1 VTPEA
6 AAALEVAVDALEAL
20 ELGDDF
26 DPRAAEAIVRSGLH
40 RLVVP
45 IADGGM
51 GGGMVDAAEAL
62 LAIGGIDG
70 STALG
75 FAMHLHVSGAAF
87 QGAGWP
93 AVLRERLVRAVV
105 DEGGLVNAAST
116 EESGGSPSRGA
127 IPGTVAEPDTAG
139 GWRLTGEKTWTT
151 WLPVLRL
158 ALISARLGS
167 SDPAL
172 IGLLLVDLGAPG
184 VHRSPGFEALGM
196 RGSASGRLRFEGTP
210 VPADA
215 IVLERRAGEPDP
227 RGPGPGAWFGAAM
240 AAAYLG
246 IGEGARRD
254 VARFALDRRPG
265 DGSTSVADVPSVQ
278 VRLGRLDASLRAARI
293 VLLDVARRWD
303 AAVATDDAA
312 AMAAA
317 ASDMPLAKLVAT
329 QAAVNATDEA
339 MRIAGGPGYLSGRL
353 ERALRDA
360 RAGLIN
366 PPLEDVAYQ
375 AFARVVLGREGKAEP
390 GP

>member
-1 VTPEA
+1 MTPEA
-6 AAALEVAVDALEAL
+6 GAALDEAVAALQGL
-20 ELGDDF
+20 DLGDDF

-45 IADGGM
+45 AADGGM
-51 GGGMVDAAEAL
+51 GGGLVDGAEAL

-75 FAMHLHVSGAAF
+75 FAMHVHVSGAAL
-87 QGAGWP
+87 QGPGWP
-93 AVLRERLVRAVV
+93 PALRERLVRAVV
-105 DEGGLVNAAST
+105 DEGALVNAAST

-127 IPGTVAEPDTAG
+127 IPGTIAESDPNG

-158 ALISARLGS
+158 ALVSARMGGAE
-167 SDPAL
+167 PPV
-172 IGLLLVDLGAPG
+172 IGLLLVDLESPG
-184 VHRSPGFEALGM
+184 VHRSAGFEALGM
-196 RGSASGRLRFEGTP
+196 RGSASGRLRFDDTP

-215 IVLERRAGEPDP
+215 LVLERRADEPDA
-227 RGPGPGAWFGAAM
+227 RGPTPGAWFGAAM

-278 VRLGRLDASLRAARI
+278 VRLGRLDATLRAARI

-303 AAVATDDAA
+303 SAVAAADAA
-312 AMAAA
+312 GMAAA

-329 QAAVNATDEA
+329 QAAVTATDEA
-339 MRIAGGPGYLSGRL
+339 MRIAGGPGYLTGRL